1 MLARHYSIGL
11 QVRQAMETEIK
22 ALGDNQTWILTELP
36 EGKVPIGCK
45 WVYKIKYKT
54 DGTIER
60 YKACLV
66 AKGFTQQEGLDYHE
80 TFAPV
85 AKLVTLRCL
94 LAVAANQNWSLHQL
108 DVQNAFL
115 HGDLHEEVYMK
126 IPLGFSRHGENRVCK
141 LQKSLYGLKQVSRNW
156 FAKLS
161 SALLEVGFLSSPVD
175 PSLFTRINGAI
186 KMFVLVYV
194 DDIIVTGNDVAA
206 ISSLKSFLH
215 SRFHMKDLDI
225 LRDSGYMGCKPCA
238 FPTDQNIKL
247 DTSSGELLSDP
258 SLYRRLVG
266 RLLYLTITR
275 PYITYAVNLLS
286 QFMHEPRQP
295 HLDVAIQVLRYL
307 KSTPG
312 HGLLLPASGTLQL
325 TAYCDSDW
333 ASCPITRRSTTGYC
347 VFLGGSLISW
357 RTKKQ
362 HVVSRSST
370 EAEYRAMASVT
381 CELTW
386 LRSLLRVL
394 GISHPQ
400 PSLLFCDN
408 QAALHIAANPVFHER
423 TKHIEIDC
431 HLVREKLQEGLLS
444 TGFLQLQQFPATAT
458 VSETEDS
465 GADF

>member
-11 QVRQAMETEIK
+11 QVSMHEPSNYSQAVKDENWRQAMETEIK
-22 ALGDNQTWILTELP
+22 ALEDNQTWILTDLP

-60 YKACLV
+60 YKARLV

-126 IPLGFSRHGENRVCK
+126 IPPGFSRQGENRVCK
-141 LQKSLYGLKQVSRNW
+141 LQKSLYGLKQASRNW

-215 SRFHMKDLDI
+215 SRFHMKDLVDVKDPVTMKSVPADAKTMGEVMF
-225 LRDSGYMGCKPCA
+225 RGNTVMNGYLKNVEATTEA
-238 FPTDQNIKL
+238 FRGGWIPKFGDLGEGWKYLGLSRRESQNLGRI
-247 DTSSGELLSDP
+247 
-258 SLYRRLVG
+258 RV
-266 RLLYLTITR
+266 RLLNFVVR
-275 PYITYAVNLLS
+275 
-286 QFMHEPRQP
+286 FE
-295 HLDVAIQVLRYL
+295 
-307 KSTPG
+307 
-312 HGLLLPASGTLQL
+312 
-325 TAYCDSDW
+325 W
-333 ASCPITRRSTTGYC
+333 
-347 VFLGGSLISW
+347 VF
-357 RTKKQ
+357 T
-362 HVVSRSST
+362 
-370 EAEYRAMASVT
+370 
-381 CELTW
+381 
-386 LRSLLRVL
+386 
-394 GISHPQ
+394 
-400 PSLLFCDN
+400 F
-408 QAALHIAANPVFHER
+408 
-423 TKHIEIDC
+423 
-431 HLVREKLQEGLLS
+431 
-444 TGFLQLQQFPATAT
+444 
-458 VSETEDS
+458 
-465 GADF
+465 